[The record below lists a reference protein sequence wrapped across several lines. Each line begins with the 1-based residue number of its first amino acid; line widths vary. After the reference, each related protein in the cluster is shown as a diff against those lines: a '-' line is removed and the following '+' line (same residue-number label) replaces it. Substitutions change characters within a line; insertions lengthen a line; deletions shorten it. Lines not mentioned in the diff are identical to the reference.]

1 MGVCVSGVYSVS
13 GVWVGVPDKLQV
25 HTDCI
30 VYNVPLSRLQAS
42 EDLSA
47 RLKGLLRHNRLQL
60 EVCGL

>member
-1 MGVCVSGVYSVS
+1 MCVCMCECARYC
-13 GVWVGVPDKLQV
+13 KLQV
-25 HTDCI
+25 HTGCI